1 MARLVSRIQPCL
13 WFDTQAASQRALQA
27 MHEMKKLDIAA
38 LQAAF
43 DGR

>member
-13 WFDTQAASQRALQA
+13 WLATQAL
-27 MHEMKKLDIAA
+27 HGTKKLDIAA

>member
-1 MARLVSRIQPCL
+1 MANLASRIQPYRWL
-13 WFDTQAASQRALQA
+13 ATQAL
-27 MHEMKKLDIAA
+27 HGMKKLDIAA